1 MKSQKIITLKAT
13 FLLLFF
19 FCLGLLPNIL
29 YAQYTAIPDPIFE
42 QALID
47 LGIDSDGTINGQ
59 VLTSDIDT
67 VITLHIPIKGI
78 DDLTGIEDFTALESL
93 DVSSNDLTILDVSN
107 NVQLKEL
114 YCSSSS
120 EGFNMFIT
128 SLDLSNNINLELLY
142 SENLI
147 LLESLN
153 LKNGNNSILNVTLPC
168 ELEGEPCELP
178 LDCVTV
184 DNAEAATNDEPPYSD
199 WYIDANYTYSKDCSL
214 GIPSQKVKVFSV
226 YPNPVKDKLILSSL
240 NNDVENLRIYI
251 YTIEGKLLHT
261 QNLIFNKQATINVS
275 NFSKGVYF
283 ISLQNENGQREVV
296 KFVKE

>member
-1 MKSQKIITLKAT
+1 M
-13 FLLLFF
+13 
-19 FCLGLLPNIL
+19 
-29 YAQYTAIPDPIFE
+29 
-42 QALID
+42 
-47 LGIDSDGTINGQ
+47 
-59 VLTSDIDT
+59 
-67 VITLHIPIKGI
+67 
-78 DDLTGIEDFTALESL
+78 
-93 DVSSNDLTILDVSN
+93 
-107 NVQLKEL
+107 
-114 YCSSSS
+114 
-120 EGFNMFIT
+120 
-128 SLDLSNNINLELLY
+128 
-142 SENLI
+142 
-147 LLESLN
+147 
-153 LKNGNNSILNVTLPC
+153 
-168 ELEGEPCELP
+168 EGEPCELP

-184 DNAEAATNDEPPYSD
+184 DNAKAATNDEPPYLY
-199 WYIDANYTYSKDCSL
+199 WLIDANYTYSEDCSL